1 MNVGFKR
8 GTQSALN
15 TLKTNVKN
23 GTATFAEGSFYLTSD
38 SDRLY
43 FAQSTT
49 ELVDLNQYVRTVASV
64 SALPTTTTDPSLQ
77 AGDFYYAL
85 NDNVFCIRNS
95 TNTGWTQ
102 INPDTYLKSTTS
114 AVSVTDATGGA
125 TVTTSV
131 ADSQDNIATGNF
143 SIVGG
148 TDVTV
153 THSGNTITI
162 NSTAPDTNYTL
173 GTSTDSSQGTVNLTP
188 SSGTGTSISLK
199 SNNTDVLTISSD
211 NKGVVTFKP
220 VDQTTKSVVNTFDA
234 NGGFTTT
241 VTDTEEHSSAAITP
255 TIKYGSDGSASQTF
269 KSGTA
274 TLDVYTVAQA
284 DAKINSEITKKLQA
298 ADAMHFAGTVGSSS
312 ATVTALPSITTVAN
326 GTTYKVIADISTP
339 VKALVGDMVVAF
351 GTEDAS
357 TGLIKTG
364 SWLVI
369 PAGDDQNLIG
379 EATTETVLIKD
390 GITDDQVAAITIKDV
405 DTNPVTVTGVVSTTA
420 NDKAHTTFTVTH
432 KELTTKVGT
441 KTGSTA
447 NVTQGTA
454 DRAEFTALTKLVVD
468 DFGHVTAA
476 ETKKLT
482 VTDTHNSVTAVNMLA
497 SGGDAEVVGGTVV
510 VTSAVTTNDDG
521 TVTGPMNMVSS
532 TLAVSGTTATA
543 NGTQVGTV
551 TVDLIW
557 GTF

>member
-8 GTQSALN
+8 GTQASLN

-23 GTATFAEGSFYLTSD
+23 GTASFAEGSFYLTSD

-43 FAQSTT
+43 FAQSAN

-85 NDNVFCIRNS
+85 NDNVFCIRNAA
-95 TNTGWTQ
+95 NTGWTQ
-102 INPDTYLKSTTS
+102 INPDTYLKNTTS
-114 AVSVTDATGGA
+114 AVSVSDATGGA
-125 TVTTSV
+125 KITTSV

-173 GTSTDSSQGTVNLTP
+173 GTNTNGNQGDVTLTP
-188 SSGTGTSISLK
+188 SSGTGSSISFK

-220 VDQTTKSVVNTFDA
+220 VDQTTKSVVNAFDA
-234 NGGFTTT
+234 SGNFTTT
-241 VTDTEEHSSAAITP
+241 VTDTEEHTSAAITP

-284 DAKINSEITKKLQA
+284 DAKINSEITKKLQT
-298 ADAMHFAGTVGSSS
+298 ADAMHFAGTVGSGG
-312 ATVTALPSITTVAN
+312 TVTALPSITTVAN
-326 GTTYKVIADISTP
+326 GTTYKVISDISSP

-390 GITDDQVAAITIKDV
+390 GIADDQVAAITIKDV

-441 KTGSTA
+441 KTGSTS
-447 NVTQGTA
+447 NVTQGT
-454 DRAEFTALTKLVVD
+454 LV
-468 DFGHVTAA
+468 
-476 ETKKLT
+476 
-482 VTDTHNSVTAVNMLA
+482 
-497 SGGDAEVVGGTVV
+497 
-510 VTSAVTTNDDG
+510 
-521 TVTGPMNMVSS
+521 
-532 TLAVSGTTATA
+532 TLLLLKPR
-543 NGTQVGTV
+543 N
-551 TVDLIW
+551 
-557 GTF
+557 

>member
-15 TLKTNVKN
+15 TLKANVKN
-23 GTATFAEGSFYLTSD
+23 GTATFTEGSFYLTSD

-64 SALPTTTTDPSLQ
+64 AALPTTTTDPSLQ
-77 AGDFYYAL
+77 AGDFYYAIS
-85 NDNVFCIRNS
+85 DNVFCIRNG

-153 THSGNTITI
+153 TRNGNTITI

-173 GTSTDSSQGTVNLTP
+173 GTNTNTSQGDVTLTP
-188 SSGTGTSISLK
+188 SSGTSSSISLK

-211 NKGVVTFKP
+211 AKGVVTFKP

-234 NGGFTTT
+234 QGGFTTT
-241 VTDTEEHSSAAITP
+241 VTDTEEHSSVAITP

-284 DAKINSEITKKLQA
+284 DAKIISEITKKLQA
-298 ADAMHFAGTVGSSS
+298 ADAMHFAGTVGVGG
-312 ATVTALPSITTVAN
+312 TVTALPGITTVAN
-326 GTTYKVIADISTP
+326 GTTYKVISDISTP

-351 GTEDAS
+351 GVEDDS
-357 TGLIKTG
+357 TGLITSG

-379 EATTETVLIKD
+379 EATAETVLIKD
-390 GITDDQVAAITIKDV
+390 GIADDQVAAITIKDD
-405 DTNPVTVTGVVSTTA
+405 DTNPVAVTGVVSTTSG
-420 NDKAHTTFTVTH
+420 DKAHTTFTVTH

-447 NVTQGTA
+447 DVTQGTA
-454 DRAEFTALTKLVVD
+454 SKAEFTALTKLVVD

-482 VTDTHNSVTAVNMLA
+482 VTDTHNNVTAVNILA

-510 VTSAVTTNDDG
+510 VTSAVTTADDG

-532 TLAVSGTTATA
+532 TLAVSGATATA